1 MEQLLNN
8 IKSDFEAVRSY
19 LTDLRMVINSD
30 KTQLM
35 ILFPTDENK
44 QLSIELDGA
53 KIVNQSSI
61 KILGLTLAANLRF
74 DEYVWRRKTLLV
86 KRIQYKTSMVRTLKS
101 FLPPQLVF
109 QIGNSLINSTIQYGA
124 ALWGA
129 TSSSDGN
136 KMKVQKVQT
145 RVSTDPVFLLVGAF

>member
-8 IKSDFEAVRSY
+8 IKSAFEAVRSY
-19 LTDLRMVINSD
+19 LTDLRMVINPD

-61 KILGLTLAANLRF
+61 KILGLTLAADLKF
-74 DEYVWRRKTLLV
+74 DEDVWRGKNSLV
-86 KRIQYKTSMVRTLKS
+86 KRIQYRTSMVRTLKS